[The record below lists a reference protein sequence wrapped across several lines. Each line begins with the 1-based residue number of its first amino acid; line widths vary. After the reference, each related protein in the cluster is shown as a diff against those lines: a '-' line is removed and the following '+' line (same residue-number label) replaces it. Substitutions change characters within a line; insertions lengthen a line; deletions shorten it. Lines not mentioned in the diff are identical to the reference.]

1 MQTGT
6 TPESY
11 YISAIFMW
19 ISLIDGRKIR
29 LNFNLLHGT
38 ESSYWLFMYIEVVAP
53 DLISEYQTNGID
65 VSYTAADKLLI
76 WSLAT
81 FEGVGFSVWEVFAM
95 NYVF

>member
-1 MQTGT
+1 
-6 TPESY
+6 
-11 YISAIFMW
+11 
-19 ISLIDGRKIR
+19 
-29 LNFNLLHGT
+29 
-38 ESSYWLFMYIEVVAP
+38 MYIEVVAP